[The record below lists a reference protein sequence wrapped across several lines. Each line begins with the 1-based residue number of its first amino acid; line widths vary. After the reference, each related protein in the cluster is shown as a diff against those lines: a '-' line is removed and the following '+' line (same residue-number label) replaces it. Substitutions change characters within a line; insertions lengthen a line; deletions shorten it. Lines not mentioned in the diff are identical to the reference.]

1 MRVVEQDAGEV
12 AEIEVRE
19 PPPGSQGRE
28 IDALRAV
35 RIFCET
41 GSLAEVA
48 RQLDVPIYA
57 LKKLSR
63 TEFWARELA
72 ELQRAEAALLNV
84 RLTKMLDTT
93 LEAMED
99 RLTHGDFNFSGGK
112 MFRTPITAATLARV
126 ADCVFE
132 KQRLI
137 RDLPTAIVD
146 VENRKLAT
154 LAQRL
159 RALGAQDISLLD
171 STAPSIP
178 AAHLPQQ
185 EATFRSESRS

>member
-1 MRVVEQDAGEV
+1 MRVVDEGWAEGEV
-12 AEIEVRE
+12 VEARE
-19 PPPGSQGRE
+19 PARKE
-28 IDALRAV
+28 IDALHAV
-35 RIFCET
+35 RLFAQT

-48 RQLDVPIYA
+48 RQLEVPIYE

-63 TEFWARELA
+63 TEFWGRELA

-84 RLTKMLDTT
+84 RLTRMLDTT
-93 LEAMED
+93 LEAIED
-99 RLTHGDFNFSGGK
+99 RLAHGDFNFSGGK
-112 MFRTPITAATLARV
+112 MFRTPVTAATLARV

-132 KQRLI
+132 KQRLV

-159 RALGAQDISLLD
+159 RALGAQDITLLD
-171 STAPSIP
+171 ADAPTIP
-178 AAHLPQQ
+178 AAHLPHQ
-185 EATFRSESRS
+185 ENALRA

>member
-1 MRVVEQDAGEV
+1 ME
-12 AEIEVRE
+12 
-19 PPPGSQGRE
+19 GRE
-28 IDALRAV
+28 IDALEAV
-35 RIFCET
+35 RLFCLT

-63 TEFWARELA
+63 TRVWARELA

-99 RLTHGDFNFSGGK
+99 RLAHGDFNFSGGK
-112 MFRTPITAATLARV
+112 MFLHAHHRRHPSPRRGLRFRKATPYTGSAHRHCAY
-126 ADCVFE
+126 
-132 KQRLI
+132 
-137 RDLPTAIVD
+137 

-159 RALGAQDISLLD
+159 RALGAQDITLLD
-171 STAPSIP
+171 AYAPTIP
-178 AAHLPQQ
+178 NTHLPQQ
-185 EATFRSESRS
+185 ENAFRSAA